1 MFNPFMFPQPVPPMF
16 VPLLQIEMLKRA
28 YVAPQ
33 GNQQAQGGGLEA
45 QLMALLGGGGQG
57 AGQTAPDMM
66 AGGGMDMMGGGAAPG
81 GGAAAGVTEPGAG
94 DMAAM
99 GGPGAGTAPQDTSTV
114 SVTPDELTAVGGVT
128 GNTEIITQIEA
139 GITLIR
145 EGMKRL
151 QNALELL
158 NPEAKTKKA
167 SSWNPGS
174 DLARIRRDLL
184 EYLSH
189 QV

>member
-16 VPLLQIEMLKRA
+16 VPLLQLEMLKRA

-45 QLMALLGGGGQG
+45 QLMALLGGGGGDQG
-57 AGQTAPDMM
+57 AGQMAPDMT
-66 AGGGMDMMGGGAAPG
+66 AGGGMDMMGGAAPG
-81 GGAAAGVTEPGAG
+81 GAMGPGAG

-99 GGPGAGTAPQDTSTV
+99 GGPGAEVAPPDTSTV

-167 SSWNPGS
+167 SSWNRNS

>member
-28 YVAPQ
+28 YAAPQ

-57 AGQTAPDMM
+57 AGQMAPDMM

-81 GGAAAGVTEPGAG
+81 GGAPGAMEPGAG

-99 GGPGAGTAPQDTSTV
+99 GGPGAEAVPPDTGTV
-114 SVTPDELTAVGGVT
+114 SVTPDELTAVGGMT

-158 NPEAKTKKA
+158 NPEAKAKKA
-167 SSWNPGS
+167 GSWKSGS